1 MSLLESVRNNEK
13 IDLHLCDAIDE
24 IIVGDK
30 TTSNRRTTTSSSRAL
45 DEFLKVLQGNTS
57 IESIHLEKDFMG
69 DLRHDCREKLLY
81 ALGRVQ
87 SLKELT
93 LADALLQVRHIS
105 AMIQDAKSL
114 RFLRLQNIVLQGVKS
129 DFDECEEIIHS
140 HDSTITKLEVV
151 DCTAAI
157 ASLSLQGLSK
167 DSTGSGRQKLVNN
180 VPFVEDDMITPT
192 RVLA

>member
-69 DLRHDCREKLLY
+69 DLRQEHRERLLY
-81 ALGRVQ
+81 ALGRVK

-93 LADALLQVRHIS
+93 LAVATPHGMRDDQLMASGDAMLCY
-105 AMIQDAKSL
+105 SL
-114 RFLRLQNIVLQGVKS
+114 FQNLIKN
-129 DFDECEEIIHS
+129 
-140 HDSTITKLEVV
+140 
-151 DCTAAI
+151 
-157 ASLSLQGLSK
+157 
-167 DSTGSGRQKLVNN
+167 GR
-180 VPFVEDDMITPT
+180 
-192 RVLA
+192 